1 MKYSDTLL
9 GDMKDK
15 KDYQAVDTS
24 TMQTFSVVQGDA
36 PPKPPSEVPAV
47 LYFTMICL
55 AIGVKCWQPLA
66 IAGAKNPDGSFSF
79 NKTTMV
85 LLVEFVKLLFCGC
98 VFIVQYL
105 TSPSPRRSALT
116 DLTCRQSLH
125 YLVPAVLYAASNT
138 LVYYGMSYIN
148 PALFHVLGNIRIITA
163 GVLYRFMMGKKQTDI
178 QWAALLILT
187 FGAAIVTPDMDEA
200 DSESS
205 KNPLWGLFFIILMC
219 ICSTSSSIYTEKYF
233 KKSQDVSIFYQNCIL
248 YAYGIVVNAIYLL
261 ITDSKGL
268 IEQGFFEGYDSR
280 ALIVLAAQSTMGV
293 TLSFVFKVSYIQYLN
308 NIVYVISLPV
318 SMVLTAGLSI
328 LFYAFTITVTFVAAV
343 GIISASIY
351 LYYR

>member
-24 TMQTFSVVQGDA
+24 TMQTFSVVQGEA

-66 IAGAKNPDGSFSF
+66 IAGAKNSDGSFSF

-98 VFIVQYL
+98 VFVIQYL
-105 TSPSPRRSALT
+105 TSPSARRSALT
-116 DLTCRQSLH
+116 DLTFRQSLH

-268 IEQGFFEGYDSR
+268 MEQGFFEGYDSR
-280 ALIVLAAQSTMGV
+280 ALVVLAAQSTMGV
-293 TLSFVFKVSYIQYLN
+293 TLSFVFKVTCRQYLN

-328 LFYAFTITVTFVAAV
+328 VFYAFTISVTFVAAV

>member
-1 MKYSDTLL
+1 
-9 GDMKDK
+9 MKDK
-15 KDYQAVDTS
+15 ADYQAVDTS
-24 TMQTFSVVQGDA
+24 TMQTFNVAQGDA

-98 VFIVQYL
+98 VFLVQYL
-105 TSPSPRRSALT
+105 TSPAPRRSALT
-116 DLTCRQSLH
+116 DLTFRQSLH

-200 DSESS
+200 GSESS

-268 IEQGFFEGYDSR
+268 VEQGFFEGYDSR
-280 ALIVLAAQSTMGV
+280 ALVVLAAQSTMGV
-293 TLSFVFKVSYIQYLN
+293 TLSFVFKVSCRQYLN

-328 LFYAFTITVTFVAAV
+328 LFYAFTITVTFIAAV

>member
-9 GDMKDK
+9 GEMKDK
-15 KDYQAVDTS
+15 QDYQPVDSS
-24 TMQTFSVVQGDA
+24 TMQTFSVAQADTVQKSA
-36 PPKPPSEVPAV
+36 PAVPAL

-66 IAGAKNPDGSFSF
+66 IAGAKNSDGSFSF

-85 LLVEFVKLLFCGC
+85 LLVEFVKLLFCCC
-98 VFIVQYL
+98 VFLIQYF
-105 TSPSPRRSALT
+105 TSAAAQRSALT
-116 DLTCRQSLH
+116 DLTFRQSLH

-163 GVLYRFMMGKKQTDI
+163 GVLYRLMMGKKQTDV
-178 QWAALLILT
+178 QWVALLILT
-187 FGAAIVTPDMDEA
+187 FGAAIVTPDMEEV
-200 DSESS
+200 DSGSNA
-205 KNPLWGLFFIILMC
+205 NPMWGLFFIILMC

-268 IEQGFFEGYDSR
+268 VEQGFFEGYDSR
-280 ALIVLAAQSTMGV
+280 ALMVLTAQSTMGII
-293 TLSFVFKVSYIQYLN
+293 LSFVFKVSD
-308 NIVYVISLPV
+308 
-318 SMVLTAGLSI
+318 T
-328 LFYAFTITVTFVAAV
+328 
-343 GIISASIY
+343 
-351 LYYR
+351 